1 VAGDRLA
8 ASATPRQTPGV
19 GRIDADSLVADVE
32 ELARRGFA
40 REALWGG
47 ISARLR
53 PILAHDAACWHT
65 VDPDTLLMTSD
76 APEVE
81 CDALELIAD
90 LEYGLHGD
98 TLNRYATLAR
108 RAPHVALLSDAT
120 GGHLHRSRRYRELLR
135 PFGLEHELRV
145 AFVADGRCWGGG
157 ALLRSAGRPD
167 FGEPEV
173 SVLQRLSAAIAR
185 GLRRT
190 LAADAARETGDGG
203 PGALVLDAS
212 GEVQLMTP
220 PARSLV
226 EELYSA
232 GEPRERLPAPVLAAA
247 ARARALGGVPLHV
260 RVESG
265 WISMHPSLPEGTG
278 RGQVALVLERA
289 RPPEVA
295 GLVLEA
301 YGLTRREREVAGHV
315 LRGAATA
322 GVAEA
327 LFLSP
332 HTVQD
337 HLKSIFE
344 KVDVRSRREL
354 VARLF
359 ADQHVPRMRSRARL
373 QSTGAFLG

>member
-81 CDALELIAD
+81 YDALELIAD
-90 LEYGLHGD
+90 LEYG
-98 TLNRYATLAR
+98 
-108 RAPHVALLSDAT
+108 
-120 GGHLHRSRRYRELLR
+120 
-135 PFGLEHELRV
+135 GLEHELRV